1 MLMMTNRAAAADLFH
16 FYQLFF
22 LSPSHVRLCTVFIK
36 IGNHHQTNPPCNR
49 SRRREQG
56 RRPCRRCTST
66 AQMSLCLQIRG
77 HKSSYWSKPR
87 IGSFSPA
94 STLGSRSQS
103 WWRWDPSPGRQRTG
117 SSEWG
122 KDDLTVD
129 YDGLDDCRDGGDS
142 DWMTLKSWKVGVLE
156 G

>member
-1 MLMMTNRAAAADLFH
+1 MLMMTNRAAADLFH
-16 FYQLFF
+16 FYQLSF

-36 IGNHHQTNPPCNR
+36 IGNHHQTISPPCNR

-66 AQMSLCLQIRG
+66 AQMGLYLHIRG
-77 HKSSYWSKPR
+77 HKSSFWSKPM

-122 KDDLTVD
+122 KDNPMAL
-129 YDGLDDCRDGGDS
+129 
-142 DWMTLKSWKVGVLE
+142 MTAGMAVAVNEWLLKSWKVGVLE